1 MAKCMMM
8 YVAAGLIG
16 MAATQ
21 AYAVPSSADRAFAD
35 KAAAAGM
42 AEIQAAQLAQQR
54 ATSPQIKAFAS
65 RMIADHT
72 QANDQLQQIA
82 QQENINLPPQ
92 PSAQDAAD
100 TQRLS
105 SLSGTAFDQAYA
117 QAQVR
122 DHQQAVAL
130 FRQEKSSGHDP
141 ALKTYAQKT
150 LPILRQHLQLAQSLT
165 TSGR

>member
-1 MAKCMMM
+1 MGKCMAVG
-8 YVAAGLIG
+8 VAAGLLG
-16 MAATQ
+16 MVAGQ
-21 AYAVPSSADRAFAD
+21 AHAVPSSADRTFAD

-54 ATSPQIKAFAS
+54 ATSPQIKSFAN
-65 RMIADHT
+65 RMVTDHT

-82 QQENINLPPQ
+82 QQENINLPEQ
-92 PSAQDAAD
+92 PSPQDTAD
-100 TQRLS
+100 AQRLS
-105 SLSGTAFDQAYA
+105 SLNGTAFDQAYA

-130 FRQEKSSGHDP
+130 FRQEASTGHDP
-141 ALKTYAQKT
+141 ALKSYAQKT

-165 TSGR
+165 ASGR